1 MLILAICCTSLF
13 MVGLDTTIVNVALPS
28 IGRDLHAGVS
38 GLQWVIDAYI
48 LVLASLLMLSGS
60 TADRIGRRRTFQ
72 TGLAL
77 FSVGS
82 LLCSLAPSL
91 GWLVAFRMLQAV
103 GGSMLNPVAMSII
116 TNVFIEPRER
126 ARAIGIWGGVFG
138 LSMALGPILG
148 GLLVQ
153 GVGWPGIFWVNVPVG
168 IAAIV
173 LTAMYVPESRA
184 PRARRPDPVGQ
195 LLVIVLL
202 AGLVYALIE
211 GPASGWTSG
220 VIIGCF
226 AVAAAA
232 LCALIWYEPRRTE
245 PLIDLRFFRS
255 APFSGAV
262 AIAICAFATLG
273 GFLLVNT
280 LYLQDVR
287 GYTPLV
293 AGLCLLPM
301 AAMTAIGA
309 PIAGRIVGSRGTRPP
324 LIIAGAFI
332 TAAGV
337 LLTHLEN
344 GTPTGQLLLTYLIL
358 GIGFGMVNAPI
369 TNSTVS
375 GMPRSQAGVAAGVAS
390 TSRQIGSSL
399 GVAVIGSVTVTAL
412 HGPFRDNFAA
422 ASHAG
427 WWIMTGCGVA
437 ILGLGFVVSGRW
449 ADETARRTAALLPEE
464 SSEADR
470 PGRTDLQAARSD

>member
-13 MVGLDTTIVNVALPS
+13 IVGLDTTIVNVALPS
-28 IGRDLHAGVS
+28 IGRDLHAGVA

-60 TADRIGRRRTFQ
+60 TADRVGRRRTFQ

-77 FSVGS
+77 FSLGS

-126 ARAIGIWGGVFG
+126 ARAIGVWGGVFG

-153 GVGWPGIFWVNVPVG
+153 AVGWPGIFWVNVPVG
-168 IAAIV
+168 VAAIV

-195 LLVIVLL
+195 VLVIVLL
-202 AGLVYALIE
+202 AALVYALIE
-211 GPASGWTSG
+211 GPGPGWASGQ
-220 VIIGCF
+220 IIGCF
-226 AVAAAA
+226 VLAAVA
-232 LCALIWYEPRRTE
+232 LCALIWYEPRRAE

-280 LYLQDVR
+280 LYLQNVR

-293 AGLCLLPM
+293 AGLYVLPM
-301 AAMTAIGA
+301 AAMTGIGA
-309 PIAGRIVGSRGTRPP
+309 PIAGRIVGTRGTRLP
-324 LIIAGAFI
+324 LIIAGVFI

-337 LLTHLEN
+337 LLT
-344 GTPTGQLLLTYLIL
+344 QLQNTTSTVQLVLTYLIF

-375 GMPRSQAGVAAGVAS
+375 GMPRAQAGVAAGVAS

-399 GVAVIGSVTVTAL
+399 GVAVIGSVTVSAL
-412 HGPFRDNFAA
+412 HGPFRQDFAV

-437 ILGLGFVVSGRW
+437 ILGLGVLVSGRW
-449 ADETARRTAALLPEE
+449 AHETARRTAAMLPEE
-464 SSEADR
+464 
-470 PGRTDLQAARSD
+470 QAAADEPGHADLETARSE